1 VPPERR
7 GQPAP
12 LVRAA
17 PPTGA
22 TGPTGPAGVG
32 GALLKDKNGN
42 SQGYLISYGKYFNYT
57 VEHSGYLYQLG
68 VDGTFP
74 IAQIWWTGANCTG
87 TPYLNDG
94 IGGGAQMLA
103 KNLAYSVKTNLLY
116 TLSNPNALG
125 ISTSVAINAQSIEN
139 PTCMNE
145 AAPVGGV
152 GSHCHDTSNDRFYR
166 FRRTSAAEAIPSA
179 PRSFADCRGPD
190 QTSPVCETPHPRNK
204 NAHDRNCTGG
214 GI

>member
-1 VPPERR
+1 
-7 GQPAP
+7 
-12 LVRAA
+12 
-17 PPTGA
+17 
-22 TGPTGPAGVG
+22 VG
-32 GALLKDKNGN
+32 DTLLKDKNGN
-42 SQGYLISYGKYFNYT
+42 SQGYLISYDNYFNYT

-87 TPYLNDG
+87 IPYLNDG

-103 KNLAYSVKTNLLY
+103 KNLAYSAKTNLLY

-145 AAPVGGV
+145 AAPVGGGLSLPPQQQRSV
-152 GSHCHDTSNDRFYR
+152 PPLQEIHSLCLLRSSCHS
-166 FRRTSAAEAIPSA
+166 
-179 PRSFADCRGPD
+179 GLL
-190 QTSPVCETPHPRNK
+190 H
-204 NAHDRNCTGG
+204 HDRRF
-214 GI
+214 